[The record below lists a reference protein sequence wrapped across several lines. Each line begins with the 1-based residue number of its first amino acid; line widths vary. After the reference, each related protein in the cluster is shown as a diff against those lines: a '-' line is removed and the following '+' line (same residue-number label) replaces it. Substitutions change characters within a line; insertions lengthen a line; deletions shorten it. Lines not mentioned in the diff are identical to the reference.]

1 MGRGIPWLVYG
12 IKGGSGKGVS
22 ALPPSLPPLISLMIA
37 ASVVVQRASRH
48 CFWQY
53 SPSPQLGFRFCTSF
67 NREIQKYGGPYR
79 VLQVVEGPY
88 TDTTAVEI
96 TQAYIIK

>member
-96 TQAYIIK
+96 THAYIIK